1 LLDAAKERAR
11 KLELSLK
18 AQEFFFEAEEVESW
32 LTEKNDRLQSTDY
45 GRDRD
50 AASKLLAKH
59 KALEL
64 ELDTY
69 NGIITEMGHSA
80 EKMVG
85 NLFIKNNKKNVI
97 NILRV
102 LFNSETK
109 SLSCDMLI

>member
-1 LLDAAKERAR
+1 MEAARERAR

-32 LTEKNDRLQSTDY
+32 LAEKNDGLHSTDY

-64 ELDTY
+64 ELDSY
-69 NGIITEMGHSA
+69 NGIVTEMGHVA
-80 EKMVG
+80 EKMVR
-85 NLFIKNNKKNVI
+85 LTTFIPFPLLKVCSAKVGI
-97 NILRV
+97 P
-102 LFNSETK
+102 
-109 SLSCDMLI
+109 